1 MTNPDRALIARIAA
15 HERWARTA
23 DRSAATAACRKV
35 FLDRFEAE
43 VDPDGKLDPT
53 VRARL
58 AENKRR
64 AYFQRLA
71 LRSAQAR
78 RKATDAGQDAA
89 KVEAE
94 IVDLTIAFKT
104 ADEQVRGEVA

>member
-1 MTNPDRALIARIAA
+1 MTNSDRALIARIAA

-23 DRSAATAACRKV
+23 DRSAATAACRKA

-58 AENKRR
+58 ADNKRR

-71 LRSAQAR
+71 LRGAQAR
-78 RKATDAGQDAA
+78 RKATNAA
-89 KVEAE
+89 DEADKVEAE
-94 IVDLTIAFKT
+94 IVDISAALRT
-104 ADEQVRGEVA
+104 AEEQMRGEAA